1 MHGLCCMKRGMHGMK
16 RFFSMVAAR
25 LQVESFDCF
34 IRRFLVQHSF
44 AIGDMF

>member
-1 MHGLCCMKRGMHGMK
+1 MLHEEGHAWHET
-16 RFFSMVAAR
+16 FFSLVAAR